1 MKKKRKP
8 YIIASIA
15 FLLASTLVAWPMALA
30 YRSTRNEALDRLR
43 FQARALAEQA
53 ANGIRAYLSYHYHDL
68 EFLSAVPSVIA
79 MDDNGRELL
88 KAYYREQIGSVRA
101 VTRIDKQGRIL
112 WSWPDPAVAGRDV
125 SAQEHNRRFLDKQK
139 PVLSGVFK
147 AVQGYEAVALT
158 VPVRE
163 YGEFDGGL
171 VFLIPFEDIAS
182 RFVADIAIG
191 ESGYAILF
199 DANGVELYC
208 PVPGHIGQNIRQTS
222 VSSPSMLGLYEEM
235 AGGGS
240 GEGEYFYDAIAEL
253 RVKSVKKIAHY
264 TSVRFLDSFW
274 TVMVTV
280 PEAEAYT
287 YVAGFQRTW
296 LTLAAILFGGIGFWT
311 GIILRALVRNE
322 DINEALTASN
332 SALRKAAHDLESAQ
346 ERLVLSEK
354 LATLGQLA
362 SAITHQVNTPLAA
375 MASASGN
382 IRASVDMDIQGFIE
396 LGCRLAP
403 AEKELFL
410 DMVRS
415 ALLHAKS
422 AAAMAGSR
430 ARKRRDLAALM
441 EARGYADA
449 RHLAEMLG
457 EMGILDR
464 WEDYAPLYGLPHGV
478 ELVRHAQGFARIA
491 QSARLIELALER
503 ASAVIR
509 ALGSYV
515 DAGSGHERCLIDV
528 NEEIDTVLA
537 LYLSSAHGGVSL
549 TREYGQDCV
558 VLASP
563 DQLIQVWT
571 NLIVNALQAMQGTGS
586 LFIRSEKRDGRLRVL
601 IEDNGPGIPKELA
614 LKVFEPLFTTKTDG
628 QGSGLGLDIAKRVVE
643 SLGGSISLESEPG
656 RTVFTVTLPA
666 AEALSGG
673 L

>member
-8 YIIASIA
+8 YIIATVA
-15 FLLASTLVAWPMALA
+15 FLAASILVAWPMASA

-68 EFLSAVPSVIA
+68 EFLSAVPGVIA
-79 MDDNGRELL
+79 MDDGGKDLL
-88 KAYYREQIGSVRA
+88 MAYYREQMGSVRA
-101 VTRIDKQGRIL
+101 VTRIDAKGRIL
-112 WSWPDPAVAGRDV
+112 WSWPDPSVAGRDV
-125 SAQEHNRRFLDKQK
+125 SGQEHNARFLSTQK
-139 PVLSGVFK
+139 AVLSGVFA
-147 AVQGYEAVALT
+147 AVQGYDAVALT

-208 PVPGHIGQNIRQTS
+208 PVPGHVGRNVRQTS
-222 VSSPSMLGLYEEM
+222 SGSPSMMSLYE
-235 AGGGS
+235 AIARGGS
-240 GEGEYFYDAIAEL
+240 GEGEYYYDAIADKRVT
-253 RVKSVKKIAHY
+253 RVKKAAYYS
-264 TSVRFLDSFW
+264 SVRFLDSFW

-296 LTLAAILFGGIGFWT
+296 LTLAGILFGGIAFWT
-311 GIILRALVRNE
+311 GIILRALMRNE
-322 DINEALTASN
+322 AINEALAASN
-332 SALRKAAHDLESAQ
+332 SALRTAAHELESAQ

-375 MASASGN
+375 MASASGS
-382 IRASVDMDIQGFIE
+382 IRASVEMDIQGFIE
-396 LGCRLAP
+396 LGCRLNP
-403 AEKELFL
+403 VEKELFL
-410 DMVRS
+410 DMVS
-415 ALLHAKS
+415 HALLHAKS
-422 AAAMAGSR
+422 AAAMVGSR
-430 ARKRRDLAALM
+430 AKKRRDLAAAL
-441 EARGYADA
+441 EARGYAES
-449 RHLAEMLG
+449 RQLAEMLG
-457 EMGILDR
+457 EMGLLDL
-464 WEDYAPLYGLPHGV
+464 WERYEPLYGLPQAV
-478 ELVRHAQGFARIA
+478 ELLSHARGFARIA

-515 DAGSGHERCLIDV
+515 DAGSTHERCLVDV

-537 LYLSSAHGGVSL
+537 LYLSAAHGGVSL
-549 TREYGQDCV
+549 TREYGQGCL

-571 NLIVNALQAMQGTGS
+571 NLIVNALQAMQGSGS
-586 LFIRSEKRDGRLRVL
+586 LLIRSERQDANLRVF

-656 RTVFTVTLPA
+656 RTVFAVTLPA
-666 AEALSGG
+666 AAG
-673 L
+673 